1 MKLEESMNQNRAD
14 LVEKWGDL
22 ILSTYPE
29 ETRKIWKNKKDRFQN
44 PVGVTIYEAAGKLFD
59 LILEWNDADKMAAA
73 LDDLV
78 KIRAVQN
85 FTPSQAVSF
94 VYLLKKLL
102 RDEFLETLRDC
113 DGLEELMAFETRI
126 DNLALISFDIYCK
139 DRENIYR
146 MRVNE
151 VKKSQHN
158 LLRRAKMI
166 VDVTAPEA
174 EE

>member
-1 MKLEESMNQNRAD
+1 MTLEERLIQNRAD

-22 ILSTYPE
+22 ILSTYPK
-29 ETRKIWKNKKDRFQN
+29 ETYKLWKGKKNKFQN
-44 PVGVTIYEAAGKLFD
+44 PVGMTIYETARQLFD
-59 LILEWNDADKMAAA
+59 LTLEWKDADKVAEA
-73 LDDLV
+73 LDQLV

-85 FTPSQAVSF
+85 FSPSQALSF
-94 VYLLKKLL
+94 VFLFKKLL
-102 RDEFLETLRDC
+102 RDEFLDTLRENN
-113 DGLEELMAFETRI
+113 GLEELLAFETRI
-126 DNLALISFDIYCK
+126 DNLALISFDIYSK
-139 DRENIYR
+139 DRENIYN